1 MAIERLPAAAVPPS
15 APQVRDARGLQKA
28 FFQAALG
35 QAAAPAEPEKPAATT
50 APPAVHVT
58 PLKAESGELPR
69 GYRPGSLLDIRI

>member
-15 APQVRDARGLQKA
+15 PPQVRDARGLQKA

-35 QAAAPAEPEKPAATT
+35 KVTGPSEAEKPAETT

-58 PLKAESGELPR
+58 PVKAESGEVPR